1 MWQLAGFFAGYLVLV
16 VLALRGRS
24 AVAAIASMIGV
35 YALFSW
41 VMMGFGPLWSS
52 LIGLSRW
59 SDFRV
64 FVYMFLS
71 LLLAGVLRETGY
83 LDLLVRGSASVG
95 CRFSYVAVPS
105 VIGLIPMPGGA
116 LVSAMAMKKKYID
129 ESGMNPEW
137 ATFINYW
144 FRHIWV
150 PAWPIFQSVMITAAV
165 LGVAPEDIVSVTW
178 PETIAAI
185 VAGLV
190 VGYPAFKRYGC
201 KRGSDS
207 PLLFVRAV
215 WPLALLALLVFVA
228 RINLLLSL
236 VIVLALTTVL
246 LRVNIKQM
254 HEALKLASSPKVHA
268 VLLEALLLKNL
279 LMSSNAPQAFF
290 EAISATSLPVEAI
303 VAIIPLI
310 LGLAAGGENFF
321 ASTAIPLLVSY
332 IAPSGRINPAMLLLA
347 YAGGSMGVMMS
358 PVHLCFALT
367 VDYFKANPA
376 KSLLLAV
383 AASLSTI
390 AMVFLLVIFAY

>member
-1 MWQLAGFFAGYLVLV
+1 MWQLAVFLVGYLVLV

-35 YALFSW
+35 YAFFSL
-41 VMMGFGPLWSS
+41 VMMGFGPIYSS
-52 LIGLSRW
+52 LMGLTRW

-64 FVYMFLS
+64 FVYIFLS

-105 VIGLIPMPGGA
+105 MIGLIPMPGGA
-116 LVSAMAMKKKYID
+116 LVSAMAMKRKYID
-129 ESGMNPEW
+129 ESGMKPEW

-150 PAWPIFQSVMITAAV
+150 PAWPIFQSIMITAAV

-178 PETIAAI
+178 PETLVAI
-185 VAGLV
+185 VAGLI
-190 VGYPAFKRYGC
+190 VGYPAFKRYQCG
-201 KRGSDS
+201 RGSDS

-215 WPLALLALLVFVA
+215 WPLALLAFLVFVV

-236 VIVLALTTVL
+236 AIVLVLTTTL
-246 LRVNIKQM
+246 LRVNNRQM
-254 HEALKLASSPKVHA
+254 REALRLALSPKIHV

-279 LMSSNAPQAFF
+279 LMNSNAPQAFF
-290 EAISATSLPVEAI
+290 RAVSAVSLPAEAVVI
-303 VAIIPLI
+303 IIPLI

-332 IAPSGRINPAMLLLA
+332 IAPSRHIDPAMLLLA

-376 KSLLLAV
+376 KSLSLAV
-383 AASLSTI
+383 VASLLTI
-390 AMVFLLVIFAY
+390 AMVLLLVVFAY